1 MKGKK
6 FKSFQ
11 LKTGSAFYKTFFFFV
26 TNDEAK

>member
-11 LKTGSAFYKTFFFFV
+11 LKAGWDKRHDLEMPALM
-26 TNDEAK
+26 AK